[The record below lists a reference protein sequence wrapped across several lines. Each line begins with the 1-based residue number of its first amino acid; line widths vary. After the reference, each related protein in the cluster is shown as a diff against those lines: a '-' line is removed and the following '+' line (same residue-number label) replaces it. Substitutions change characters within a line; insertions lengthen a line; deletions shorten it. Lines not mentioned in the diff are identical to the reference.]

1 MQNSPQQRGLSG
13 SRVFF
18 HPARKKLTNVPL
30 GIQLLRRTSG
40 QRGGF
45 SHQAATGP
53 MDILP
58 SGGVMASDV
67 LVLGYKV
74 VSDRHKMTPW
84 HVQGAQRGVLPFSAQ
99 VGRVCWILLEWNSE
113 GFHYSGSLK
122 GSSYLQHSCRCIPKG
137 RIQSSMD
144 ALHHPGV
151 RPCLC
156 PLCSSPFPLHL
167 QNAAAVH
174 PC

>member
-1 MQNSPQQRGLSG
+1 M
-13 SRVFF
+13 
-18 HPARKKLTNVPL
+18 PL

-45 SHQAATGP
+45 SHRAATGP

-84 HVQGAQRGVLPFSAQ
+84 HVQGAQRVSCLSLRRWGEF
-99 VGRVCWILLEWNSE
+99 VGSFWSGTAKDSIIL
-113 GFHYSGSLK
+113 
-122 GSSYLQHSCRCIPKG
+122 
-137 RIQSSMD
+137 
-144 ALHHPGV
+144 
-151 RPCLC
+151 
-156 PLCSSPFPLHL
+156 
-167 QNAAAVH
+167 AV
-174 PC
+174 